1 MATYWLT
8 LGLAAALGALIGAV
22 VSVWTVA
29 RTIKQKSVI
38 EERQKWRDTLRE
50 LVPELI
56 ATGDPTERVRV
67 RNTVV
72 LKLNPHDEADVRAVK
87 SIDEFISYPTEPSSV
102 EIVAMFQKMLKL
114 DWERAKIEA
123 SLRPWNA
130 ARRAKK
136 RVNRQAEAQAQN
148 GTVPMNEQPTD
159 SVRE

>member
-50 LVPELI
+50 LVPDLI
-56 ATGDPTERVRV
+56 ATENPTERVRI

-72 LKLNPHDEADVRAVK
+72 LKLNPHDEADVRAVE
-87 SIDEFISYPTEPSSV
+87 SIDEFISDPS
-102 EIVAMFQKMLKL
+102 ERGGGAIVAMFQKMLKL

-130 ARRAKK
+130 ARRATK
-136 RVNRQAEAQAQN
+136 RVSRQEEDRAQSEM
-148 GTVPMNEQPTD
+148 VRMNEQQTD
-159 SVRE
+159 SVQE